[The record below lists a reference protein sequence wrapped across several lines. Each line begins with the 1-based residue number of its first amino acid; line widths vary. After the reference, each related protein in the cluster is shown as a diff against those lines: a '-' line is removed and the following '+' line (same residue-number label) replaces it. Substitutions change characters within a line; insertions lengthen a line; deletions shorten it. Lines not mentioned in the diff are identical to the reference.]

1 MARDVPK
8 YTKKSVLDIWNA
20 YHSVPIREEDRD
32 KTTFITET
40 GTYRYLRAPQGFLAS
55 GDGFTHRE
63 SIIARDIK
71 NKVTL
76 VDDSLLWDDTVKENF
91 TSVCKFL
98 EVYGN
103 AGLVIN
109 GEKFQFAQDTVNFAG
124 MEVTSTGVRPS
135 KKFLDTIA
143 ELPTPTNTKEVR
155 AFHGIVNQANYAFCK
170 SDAMQPFRHLL
181 SSSVPFE
188 WTKELSDKFE
198 EAKLAIVD
206 AVKEGVESFT
216 MDRPTILAVDWSKH
230 GVGYMLLQKTC
241 ECEGVES
248 HT

>member
-1 MARDVPK
+1 MAMDVPK

-98 EVYGN
+98 EVYGK

-109 GEKFQFAQDTVNFAG
+109 GEKFQFCQDTVDFAW

-135 KKFLDTIA
+135 KKFLDTITG
-143 ELPTPTNTKEVR
+143 LPTPTNTKEVESDPQP
-155 AFHGIVNQANYAFCK
+155 NQP
-170 SDAMQPFRHLL
+170 S
-181 SSSVPFE
+181 
-188 WTKELSDKFE
+188 
-198 EAKLAIVD
+198 
-206 AVKEGVESFT
+206 
-216 MDRPTILAVDWSKH
+216 
-230 GVGYMLLQKTC
+230 
-241 ECEGVES
+241 
-248 HT
+248 